1 MNSNISK
8 DVLFKI
14 NDYIE
19 SKFGLY
25 YPENRISDLLRGV
38 TKASKQKNILLE
50 VYINLLLSNGLNQ
63 EDLKNLVTF
72 LTIGETYFF
81 RDSKLFQTLRNNI
94 LPELIN
100 KKRNNGKSIKI
111 WSAGCST
118 GEEAYSIAILMK
130 ELIPDYEY
138 WDIKI
143 IASDIN
149 ENSLNKA
156 RRGIYSDWSFRG
168 VDLSVKNKYF
178 EEINDGYFKLKDNYV
193 KDVQFH
199 NINLADL
206 IYIAENLALKDIDII
221 FCRNVL
227 MYFSKIQIKEIIN
240 RFYNCLAYE
249 GWFIVAP
256 TESLF
261 LNDASFTPVNINDVY
276 FYNKNINER
285 YSGNLAKNTNYKQ
298 ISEDAQLINYEL
310 REKFSKISEI
320 SIYNNTLNTKLNNKL
335 KVSLNEL
342 VKEINIKEMLTE
354 ENDKKENFEA
364 LCRSCADEGKLEEAI
379 QWCEKAILRDKINP
393 IYYHLLA
400 SIQQEQGELDK
411 AVDSLKKAIF
421 LESTFLI
428 AYFDLG
434 NLNLKRGK
442 YKEACKNFKNVQ
454 ALLNNFA
461 EDEIIPYSGEMTA
474 GMLKMVIEN
483 IDLNGER
490 DGVL

>member
-1 MNSNISK
+1 MSSNISK
-8 DVLFKI
+8 DILVKI
-14 NDYIE
+14 NNYIE

-25 YPENRISDLLRGV
+25 YPENRISDMLRGGAQ
-38 TKASKQKNILLE
+38 ASKQKNVLLE
-50 VYINLLLSNGLNQ
+50 DYINLLLSNRLTQ
-63 EDLKNLVTF
+63 KELEKLVTF

-81 RDSKLFQTLRNNI
+81 RDSKLFETLRNNI

-100 KKRNNGKSIKI
+100 KKKNNGKSIKI

-156 RRGIYSDWSFRG
+156 RSGIYSEWSFRG
-168 VDLSVKNKYF
+168 VELSAKNKYF
-178 EEINDGYFKLKDNYV
+178 EKINDGYFKLKDNYV
-193 KDVQFH
+193 KNVQFH
-199 NINLADL
+199 NINLADS
-206 IYIAENLALKDIDII
+206 IYIAEDQVLKDIDII

-240 RFYNCLAYE
+240 RFYNCLVCE

-261 LNDASFTPVNINDVY
+261 LNDAPFTAVNINDVY
-276 FYNKNINER
+276 FYNKNINR
-285 YSGNLAKNTNYKQ
+285 MYFWDLAKNINYKQ
-298 ISEDAQLINYEL
+298 ISADKKLINYEL
-310 REKFSKISEI
+310 KESFSEKSKIST
-320 SIYNNTLNTKLNNKL
+320 YNNVLHTQLNNKL

-342 VKEINIKEMLTE
+342 LKEINVKEMLYE
-354 ENDKKENFEA
+354 EKDEKEDFEA
-364 LCRSCADEGKLEEAI
+364 LSRCCADEGKLEEAI
-379 QWCEKAILRDKINP
+379 QWCEKAILKDKINP
-393 IYYHLLA
+393 RYYHLLA

-411 AVDSLKKAIF
+411 AVASLKKAIF

-434 NLNLKRGK
+434 NLNLRIGK
-442 YKEACKNFKNVQ
+442 YKEAYKNFENVQ
-454 ALLNNFA
+454 VLLNNFV
-461 EDEIIPYSGEMTA
+461 EDEVIPHSGEMTA
-474 GMLKMVIEN
+474 GMLKMVIESIN
-483 IDLNGER
+483 LKGDKY
-490 DGVL
+490 GVL